1 MRIAFVTSCL
11 EPECDGVG
19 DYTTLLAEEC
29 ARRGHAVARLA
40 LNDARLAGTSD
51 APDLLRFPHTM
62 SWSDRLGRA
71 RQWLEAFAPDWIS
84 LQFVNYGFH
93 PRGFAGATAARL
105 RALFSGWPVQIF
117 LHELWIGEELGAP
130 WKHRAIGWWQRRGVL
145 ELLQTLDVRRIHTSN
160 DTYVHLLAR
169 DGLAAQRLPLFG
181 SLPWPAEKAVPPRE
195 ALTFAFFGTL
205 HPVWPAE
212 PLFSQL
218 RKLNKPVELVHA
230 GNMGSGEMLWRQL
243 ETAYGADFRF
253 RRLGRLA
260 PPALA
265 DFFAAADF
273 GVATT
278 PWMLIGKSAS
288 VAAMLD
294 CGLPVIV
301 NRDDARYAGVP
312 EGAGDSDLLIKMGPD
327 LPSQLR
333 ASVRRTPALRKTAV
347 VDQFLMDWEAA
358 KNGRTGKPGAR

>member
-29 ARRGHAVARLA
+29 ACRGHTVARVA
-40 LNDARLAGTSD
+40 LNDARLAEISD
-51 APDLLRFPHTM
+51 TPGLLRLPATLP
-62 SWSDRLGRA
+62 WPERLHRA
-71 RQWLEAFAPDWIS
+71 RRWLEAFAPDWLS

-105 RALFSGWPVQIF
+105 RMLFSGWPVQVF
-117 LHELWIGEELGAP
+117 LHELWIGEERGAS

-145 ELLQTLDVRRIHTSN
+145 ELLRTLDVGLIHTSN

-169 DGLAAQRLPLFG
+169 ADLAARRLPLFG
-181 SLPWPAEKAVPPRE
+181 SLPLPTASPVRSNDR
-195 ALTFAFFGTL
+195 LTLAFFGTL

-218 RKLNKPVELVHA
+218 RGMKKPIELVHA
-230 GNMGSGEMLWRQL
+230 GNIGAGETLWRQM
-243 ETAYGADFRF
+243 ESTYGADFRF

-278 PWMLIGKSAS
+278 PWLLIGKSAS

-301 NRDDARYAGVP
+301 NRDDIHYPGVP
-312 EGAGDSDLLIKMGPD
+312 EHSGDSDLLIKMGPD
-327 LPSQLR
+327 LPAQLR
-333 ASVRRTPALRKTAV
+333 TSTRRAPHLRKAEV
-347 VDQFLMDWEAA
+347 VDQFLADWEAA
-358 KNGRTGKPGAR
+358 RVS